1 MTEIHNGVAARLKRV
16 NNVMLNF
23 HCICHRLALA
33 CCDSGNETEY
43 EYIKEVEGML
53 TQIWKFF

>member
-1 MTEIHNGVAARLKRV
+1 MFGRSGGTTVPCRCAH
-16 NNVMLNF
+16 F

-43 EYIKEVEGML
+43 IREVEGIL